1 MATDKTRNTISQLW
15 QKPFAAL
22 VNKVSRKFRACYFK
36 AQESIGQPKRDII
49 VHRVE
54 EARNS
59 LEDAKQQFQCALG
72 QFSTI
77 THFDGG
83 DLEDMY
89 RQLRGALAQSQARA
103 DAVSNRIRAI
113 ETVGDALFDE
123 WQNELDYYRNRSLRS
138 HSRQKLKTTRQYYDR
153 LIKAMLRA
161 ESKIQP
167 VLSAFQDQVLFLKHN
182 LNAEAISSLQSELVT
197 VGMNIAALITAMENS
212 ISEANVFM
220 NTLVNQKALPA
231 G

>member
-1 MATDKTRNTISQLW
+1 MATDKTRNAVSQLW
-15 QKPFAAL
+15 QKPFKSL
-22 VNKVSRKFRACYFK
+22 VNKAVRRFRAFYFN

-72 QFSTI
+72 KFSTI
-77 THFDGG
+77 TQFDGG
-83 DLEDMY
+83 DIEDMY
-89 RQLRGALAQSQARA
+89 RQLKGELARSQARA

-123 WQNELDYYRNRSLRS
+123 WQSELDYYSNRSLRS

-182 LNAEAISSLQSELVT
+182 LNAEAISSLQNELVA
-197 VGMNIAALITAMENS
+197 VGINVATLITAMEKS
-212 ISEANVFM
+212 IIEANAFM
-220 NTLVNQKALPA
+220 NTLVDRKALPA
-231 G
+231 S